1 MPKGRVS
8 SVWQHYDINE
18 ECENFA
24 VCRYCGNN
32 ISRGGMASNLKGN
45 NTTNLWTHLRHKHSD
60 EVIVN
65 PIQQRPLSRN
75 AVITLKKG
83 MCTQQKGEKMAG
95 LSQHTIIDLLTNLSI
110 PSDSSQTLETIEKT
124 SRIAKA
130 KVVREPIRV
139 AKPKIDVHASITG
152 ALPQK
157 WEEYEQNEE
166 VSEDIK
172 DIIYSEDPL
181 CYSPIQVVEDEMLES
196 GEKVT
201 LMSSGSNRT
210 TTVPVVATVVS
221 GTTSAA
227 KTLKN
232 NLETSIERLTT
243 VSEQLSYVI
252 QQQQEQQLKD
262 DDYYFALSL
271 VPVMRQLSVS
281 RKMYVRSKIH
291 ELLYKESEETTTKI
305 E

>member
-45 NTTNLWTHLRHKHSD
+45 NTTNLWTHLRHKHAD
-60 EVIVN
+60 EVLVN
-65 PIQQRPLSRN
+65 PIQQRPISRP
-75 AVITLKKG
+75 AVITLKK
-83 MCTQQKGEKMAG
+83 
-95 LSQHTIIDLLTNLSI
+95 
-110 PSDSSQTLETIEKT
+110 EKT

-130 KVVREPIRV
+130 KVVREPLRV
-139 AKPKIDVHASITG
+139 AKPKVDVHASIAG

-157 WEEYEQNEE
+157 WEEYEQNDE

-181 CYSPIQVVEDEMLES
+181 CYSPIQVVEDEMLDA

-201 LMSSGSNRT
+201 VVSSSRAT
-210 TTVPVVATVVS
+210 TNPVVATVVS
-221 GTTSAA
+221 APTSAA

-252 QQQQEQQLKD
+252 QQQQEEQQLKD

-271 VPVMRQLSVS
+271 VPIMRQLSVS
-281 RKMYVRSKIH
+281 RKLFVRSKIH
-291 ELLYKESEETTTKI
+291 EILYKESEETRTKT

>member
-8 SVWQHYDINE
+8 NVWQHYDINE

-45 NTTNLWTHLRHKHSD
+45 NTTNLWTHLRHKHAD

-65 PIQQRPLSRN
+65 PIQQRPVNRP
-75 AVITLKKG
+75 AVITLKK
-83 MCTQQKGEKMAG
+83 
-95 LSQHTIIDLLTNLSI
+95 
-110 PSDSSQTLETIEKT
+110 EKT

-130 KVVREPIRV
+130 KVVREPFSV
-139 AKPKIDVHASITG
+139 PKPKLNAHSSLSG

-166 VSEDIK
+166 ISEDIK

-181 CYSPIQVVEDEMLES
+181 CYSPIQVVEDDMLDAAD
-196 GEKVT
+196 KVT
-201 LMSSGSNRT
+201 VMNSSSSRANTG
-210 TTVPVVATVVS
+210 PVVATVVS
-221 GTTSAA
+221 APTSAA

-252 QQQQEQQLKD
+252 QQQQEQHNKD

-271 VPVMRQLSVS
+271 VPIMRQLSVS
-281 RKMYVRSKIH
+281 RKLYVRSKIH
-291 ELLYKESEETTTKI
+291 EILYKESEETTPKT

>member
-45 NTTNLWTHLRHKHSD
+45 NTTNLWTHLRHKHAD
-60 EVIVN
+60 EVLVN
-65 PIQQRPLSRN
+65 PIQQRPVSRP
-75 AVITLKKG
+75 AVITLKK
-83 MCTQQKGEKMAG
+83 
-95 LSQHTIIDLLTNLSI
+95 
-110 PSDSSQTLETIEKT
+110 EKT

-130 KVVREPIRV
+130 KVVREPLRV
-139 AKPKIDVHASITG
+139 AKPKIDVHASISG

-157 WEEYEQNEE
+157 WEEYEQNDE

-172 DIIYSEDPL
+172 DIIYNEDPL
-181 CYSPIQVVEDEMLES
+181 CYSPIQVVEDEMLDT
-196 GEKVT
+196 GDKVT
-201 LMSSGSNRT
+201 VMTSNR
-210 TTVPVVATVVS
+210 VSNANPVVATVVS
-221 GTTSAA
+221 APTSAA

-232 NLETSIERLTT
+232 NLETSIDRLTT
-243 VSEQLSYVI
+243 VSEQLSYII
-252 QQQQEQQLKD
+252 QQQQEEQVKD
-262 DDYYFALSL
+262 DDYYFAMSL
-271 VPVMRQLSVS
+271 VSSMRQLSVN
-281 RKMYVRSKIH
+281 RKLYVRAKIH
-291 ELLYKESEETTTKI
+291 EILYKENEEAASKA

>member
-60 EVIVN
+60 EVLVN
-65 PIQQRPLSRN
+65 PVQQRTISRPST
-75 AVITLKKG
+75 ITIKK
-83 MCTQQKGEKMAG
+83 
-95 LSQHTIIDLLTNLSI
+95 
-110 PSDSSQTLETIEKT
+110 EKT

-130 KVVREPIRV
+130 KVVREPLRV
-139 AKPKIDVHASITG
+139 AKPKIEAHSSIAG

-166 VSEDIK
+166 ISEDIK

-181 CYSPIQVVEDEMLES
+181 CYSPIQVVEDEMLDT
-196 GEKVT
+196 GDKVT
-201 LMSSGSNRT
+201 VMSSNTRT
-210 TTVPVVATVVS
+210 TTAPVVATVVS
-221 GTTSAA
+221 ATPTNAA

-243 VSEQLSYVI
+243 VSEQLNYII
-252 QQQQEQQLKD
+252 QQQQEQQTKD

-271 VPVMRQLSVS
+271 VPIMRQLSVS
-281 RKMYVRSKIH
+281 RKLYVRSKIH
-291 ELLYKESEETTTKI
+291 EILYKESEETSPKS